1 MYKTLVTVMNEV
13 VEDMENNYQPHS
25 LAFKWQNHLSEKLQE
40 YLRVDSDI
48 PPPPAPE
55 NTVTNP
61 PMQGKNYVILQRNN
75 CQYPIL
81 IQMKKYN

>member
-13 VEDMENNYQPHS
+13 VEDVENNYQPHS
-25 LAFKWQNHLSEKLQE
+25 LAFKWQNQLSEKLQE
-40 YLRVDSDI
+40 YLSVDSDI

-61 PMQGKNYVILQRNN
+61 PIQGKNYVILQRNN